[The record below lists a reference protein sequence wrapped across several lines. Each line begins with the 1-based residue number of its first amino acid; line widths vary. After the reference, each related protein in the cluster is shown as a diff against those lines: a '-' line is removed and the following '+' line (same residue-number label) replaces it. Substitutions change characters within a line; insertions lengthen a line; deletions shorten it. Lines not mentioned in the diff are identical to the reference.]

1 MYNIS
6 QNITNNNNN
15 NAIEQSLLS
24 AGLIIFIFIIGLCY
38 SYRK

>member
-6 QNITNNNNN
+6 QNTTINNN
-15 NAIEQSLLS
+15 NAIEEALLS
-24 AGLIIFIFIIGLCY
+24 AGLLIFIFIIGLCY

>member
-6 QNITNNNNN
+6 ENTTINNNN
-15 NAIEQSLLS
+15 NAIEQGLLS
-24 AGLIIFIFIIGLCY
+24 TGLLIFIFIIGLCY

>member
-6 QNITNNNNN
+6 QNITNNNN

-24 AGLIIFIFIIGLCY
+24 AGLLIFIFVIGLCY

>member
-6 QNITNNNNN
+6 QNTTINNN
-15 NAIEQSLLS
+15 NAIEQGLLS
-24 AGLIIFIFIIGLCY
+24 ASILIFILIIGLCY

>member
-6 QNITNNNNN
+6 QNITINNN

-24 AGLIIFIFIIGLCY
+24 AGILIFIFIIGLCY